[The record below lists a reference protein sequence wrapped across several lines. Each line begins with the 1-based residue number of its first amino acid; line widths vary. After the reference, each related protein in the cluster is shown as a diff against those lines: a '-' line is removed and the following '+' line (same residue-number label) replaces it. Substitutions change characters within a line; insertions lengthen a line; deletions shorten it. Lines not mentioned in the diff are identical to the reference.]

1 MKILQPKK
9 DPKKILT
16 DQEQIS
22 QGIYIIV
29 YILLLVFII
38 SCVYTYSC
46 TINSHIYSYLLCC
59 CMTSHILTCTLVG
72 IVNQLPFV
80 VAFFSIN
87 VPAGLSLYWI
97 INNLLT
103 TAITTVV
110 KQRFANEPVPIEV
123 TKMMATIEGGAGAA
137 ALKNRS
143 KGPSA
148 AVSELR
154 GNNQAD
160 NETSNKSSGFGS
172 KSTSDFESAA
182 TSTFAA
188 AAAATSVTPST
199 EDATAA
205 ATDISSGRSSDTES
219 GSSKRAKG
227 KKAKADKRR
236 K

>member
-1 MKILQPKK
+1 M
-9 DPKKILT
+9 
-16 DQEQIS
+16 
-22 QGIYIIV
+22 
-29 YILLLVFII
+29 
-38 SCVYTYSC
+38 
-46 TINSHIYSYLLCC
+46 
-59 CMTSHILTCTLVG
+59 
-72 IVNQLPFV
+72 
-80 VAFFSIN
+80 AFFSIN

-123 TKMMATIEGGAGAA
+123 TKMMATIEGGGAGAA
-137 ALKNRS
+137 ALKNRA

-160 NETSNKSSGFGS
+160 SDTSGKSSGFGS

-188 AAAATSVTPST
+188 AAAATSATTST
-199 EDATAA
+199 EDTTVA
-205 ATDISSGRSSDTES
+205 ATEVSSGASSDSES